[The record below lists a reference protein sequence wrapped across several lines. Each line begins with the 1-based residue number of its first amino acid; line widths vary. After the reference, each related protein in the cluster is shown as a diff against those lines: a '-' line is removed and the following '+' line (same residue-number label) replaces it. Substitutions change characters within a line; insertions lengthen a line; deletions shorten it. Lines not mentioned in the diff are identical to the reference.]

1 MKQTVTISQNMGCN
15 PTIIKTPNIMFPAG
29 NRRPVFD
36 NQLIKKK
43 EFKSINTVDS
53 KGPDMSRTT
62 IQIPLKDHVKA
73 SYSNGDFKKVT
84 FSGKDDIVNTF
95 YTPPIQIKQN
105 IKSMAG
111 LSSVDTGLLSGLSD
125 MGSNVAK
132 GVALLTMQNIL
143 KIDNDGK
150 TSLKSVFSP
159 DKQRKAELAL
169 QNYKSRQSSIASSRG
184 WGVDEIT

>member
-1 MKQTVTISQNMGCN
+1 MSFIG
-15 PTIIKTPNIMFPAG
+15 
-29 NRRPVFD
+29 
-36 NQLIKKK
+36 K
-43 EFKSINTVDS
+43 E
-53 KGPDMSRTT
+53 
-62 IQIPLKDHVKA
+62 
-73 SYSNGDFKKVT
+73 
-84 FSGKDDIVNTF
+84 DIVNTF
-95 YTPPIQIKQN
+95 YTPPIHINQN

-184 WGVDEIT
+184 WGADEITKKNKESIDLYISEIEPLINSADEKKAFNEILLSSSSSMSQKINARRSDTFDPYTNRSIAHSSGGCFKKCSY